1 MAVFEQGENMLEKLK
16 EYPIEIGNNENAV
29 FDDKGTLHIDGASYL
44 PGSDYEWFFTIDR
57 SELPKLYSE
66 LSNDE
71 VSSEELPERFIKIIM
86 DPKIDVGRL
95 KDICKSKEI
104 HHHFSCWW

>member
-1 MAVFEQGENMLEKLK
+1 MFEQGENMLEKLK

-44 PGSDYEWFFTIDR
+44 PGSDYEWFFTIGR

-66 LSNDE
+66 LSNL
-71 VSSEELPERFIKIIM
+71 SL
-86 DPKIDVGRL
+86 
-95 KDICKSKEI
+95 I
-104 HHHFSCWW
+104 HI